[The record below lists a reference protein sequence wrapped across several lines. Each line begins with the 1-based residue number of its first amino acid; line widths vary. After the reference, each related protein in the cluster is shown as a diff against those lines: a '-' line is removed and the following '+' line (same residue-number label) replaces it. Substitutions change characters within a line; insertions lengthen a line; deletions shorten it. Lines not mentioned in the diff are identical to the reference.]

1 MITGRAGAAG
11 PRAKPASCRLQ
22 MRAARSEI
30 PALFALFGGALAIG
44 TSGIFVR
51 LSETGPTAT
60 AFWRGLFALPVLAL
74 WALIERRPGTALTA
88 RAGELL
94 RGWRDPVLLWAGVFF
109 AGDLALWHW
118 SLLLTSVAVST
129 LEANCAP
136 IVVTLCAWA
145 LWGERP
151 RLGFA
156 LALALAFGGMLLI
169 LGAKLVHGTA
179 LLGGD
184 LLGLGTACFYGFYLL
199 AVARLR
205 ARYGTGALMFNTTL
219 VFTLLLLP
227 LALTQQF
234 LPRTAHGWLLL
245 VGCALLAQALGQSL
259 IAYALAHLP
268 VTFGSVG
275 LYVAVI
281 ASAVYAW
288 LLLGERLAPRQLVG
302 GAIVLVAIALAR
314 AARPVAPQASPSAAR
329 ALRASSRTGMPRE
342 SESR

>member
-1 MITGRAGAAG
+1 MH
-11 PRAKPASCRLQ
+11 SS
-22 MRAARSEI
+22 AARLEI
-30 PALFALFGGALAIG
+30 LALLALFGGALAIG

-60 AFWRGLFALPVLAL
+60 AFWRGLLALPVLAA
-74 WALIERRPGTALTA
+74 WALIERRPGTPPAA
-88 RAGELL
+88 RARALL
-94 RGWRDPVLLWAGVFF
+94 RGWRDPALLWAGVFF

-118 SLLLTSVAVST
+118 SLLLVPVAVST

-136 IVVTLCAWA
+136 IVVTLTAWA

-151 RLGFA
+151 RLGFV
-156 LALALAFGGMLLI
+156 LALALAFAGMLLI
-169 LGAKLVHGTA
+169 LGAKLAHGAA

-205 ARYGTGALMFNTTL
+205 ARYSTGALMFSTTL

-227 LALTQQF
+227 IALTQQF
-234 LPRTAHGWLLL
+234 LPRSAHGWLLL
-245 VGCALLAQALGQSL
+245 IGCALLAQALGQGL

-268 VTFGSVG
+268 ATFGSVG
-275 LYVAVI
+275 LYVQVV

-288 LLLGERLAPRQLVG
+288 LLLAERLTPWQLGG
-302 GAIVLVAIALAR
+302 GAIVLAAIALAR
-314 AARPVAPQASPSAAR
+314 LAGRAPAGAQHPAPVP
-329 ALRASSRTGMPRE
+329 
-342 SESR
+342 